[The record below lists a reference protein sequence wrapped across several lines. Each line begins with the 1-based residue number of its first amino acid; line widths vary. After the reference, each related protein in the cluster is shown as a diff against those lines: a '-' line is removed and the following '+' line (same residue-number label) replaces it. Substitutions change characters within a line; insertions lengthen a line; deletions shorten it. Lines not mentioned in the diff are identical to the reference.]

1 MSLEEL
7 DNFLKERGVTLEGS
21 VKSADFLRMVLGV
34 PEEYSS
40 NEAYSKLRIT
50 NLREGFYNIFNSI
63 VGKLRI
69 ESDNINYKELVNK
82 ILAVPE
88 KTPNSSIK
96 YDDLREKILNKSVE
110 VSEKIKASLDEV
122 TEESIKM
129 AINPIA
135 ELEEKKK
142 KLIESIFSQ
151 VSNEGT
157 KNLLQSLS
165 ESRNKEKLENIDAGE
180 DLNKKISNRGENLNS
195 SISYIFAEKLSQIS
209 DSFSTK
215 VSESN
220 LFSKNLVEKMDQIF
234 SLQKEKITI
243 DESKLSEI
251 SEKSGLSL
259 ATLKEFVDLS
269 ERKKRETDRYSK
281 ELFYEDPT
289 KRKFTLDEKSIS
301 DIILQLN
308 LNRTEENKLIK
319 SIYETLD
326 NSNKKLESI
335 DKKSGDTGLGGI
347 LLMLGGSLMAGL
359 AGLIGPIILKI
370 GTVLLQIGAI
380 VAAFGFLGKPLAG
393 LIDKLTGTDYATNAV
408 GVVMEATGL
417 ERDGRLE
424 LDMFKNI
431 ALGGAGL
438 IGAGSVLSK
447 LATQKGRNQ
456 LMRYGR
462 DLNKKF
468 APARDRVASG
478 AKRLLGIGQKT
489 TTAAAGAASAGTAA
503 ASAAN
508 AAAKSTSL
516 LTRSVKAL
524 GDFSG
529 KVGSSI
535 KKFAFGRMATGVL
548 GTIFRRI
555 PIIGG
560 LYELGMAWKRWEEGD
575 YKGFALRL
583 LSASTN
589 LLYLLGPQMAII
601 QIPLSL
607 LIDYFDQGGSS
618 TSTDQSE
625 ETPTTPTASTSS
637 STTRPDTTAQKDK
650 MGRNFADIIKSR
662 AMRSLNL
669 FDLPEDTPYSELPND
684 VVSMDQQFLQ
694 NLEESDSS
702 QSFKQ
707 LDQNSLPIVL
717 GPNRKMPNL
726 PSPES
731 TPPIKVSDTVP
742 PPPPNSMDISE
753 QSFIGFKEALMES
766 IMATQR
772 GGSVN
777 INSGSGQGEISGN
790 RDEIKKYRREH
801 NSRNYSNIYSN

>member
-40 NEAYSKLRIT
+40 NDAYSKLRIT

-63 VGKLRI
+63 VGNLRI

-88 KTPNSSIK
+88 KAPDSFIK

-165 ESRNKEKLENIDAGE
+165 NPRGKELAESIDGGE
-180 DLNKKISNRGENLNS
+180 DLNKKISNRGENLS
-195 SISYIFAEKLSQIS
+195 SPISYIFAEKLSQIS
-209 DSFSTK
+209 DSFTAK

-269 ERKKRETDRYSK
+269 ESKKRETDRYSK

-301 DIILQLN
+301 DIIFQLN
-308 LNRTEENKLIK
+308 LSRTEETRLIK

-326 NSNKKLESI
+326 DSGKK
-335 DKKSGDTGLGGI
+335 DKKSEDSGLGGI
-347 LLMLGGSLMAGL
+347 LLMLGGGLMTKL
-359 AGLIGPIILKI
+359 AALLGPIIVKI
-370 GTVLLQIGAI
+370 GAVLLKIGAI
-380 VAAFGFLGKPLAG
+380 VAAFGFLGKPLAS
-393 LIDKLTGTDYATNAV
+393 LIDKLTGTDYATAAV
-408 GVVMEATGL
+408 DVVMKATGL
-417 ERDGRLE
+417 EKNGRLE
-424 LDMFKNI
+424 LDAFKNI
-431 ALGGAGL
+431 ALLGAGAM
-438 IGAGSVLSK
+438 GVGGVLSK
-447 LATQKGRNQ
+447 LATPKGRSK
-456 LMRYGR
+456 LMKYGR

-468 APARDRVASG
+468 APRRDAVVSG
-478 AKRLLGIGQKT
+478 AKKLLGIGQKT

-535 KKFAFGRMATGVL
+535 KKFAFGKMATGVL
-548 GTIFRRI
+548 GSIFRKI
-555 PIIGG
+555 PLIGG

-618 TSTDQSE
+618 TSTDQAE

-650 MGRNFADIIKSR
+650 MGRTFADIIKSR

-669 FDLPEDTPYSELPND
+669 YDLPEDTPYSESSND
-684 VVSMDQQFLQ
+684 IVSMDQQFLQ
-694 NLEESDSS
+694 ELEESDSS

>member
-7 DNFLKERGVTLEGS
+7 DSFLKERGIALEGS

-69 ESDNINYKELVNK
+69 ESDNINYKELIDK

-88 KTPNSSIK
+88 KKPDSFIK

-110 VSEKIKASLDEV
+110 VSEKIKSSLDEV

-157 KNLLQSLS
+157 KNLLQSLG
-165 ESRNKEKLENIDAGE
+165 EYKGKERLERLDAGE
-180 DLNKKISNRGENLNS
+180 DLSGKISNKSENFNS
-195 SISYIFAEKLSQIS
+195 SMSYIFAEKLSQIS
-209 DSFSTK
+209 DNFISK
-215 VSESN
+215 LSESN
-220 LFSKNLVEKMDQIF
+220 LFSKNLGDKMEQFIAF
-234 SLQKEKITI
+234 QKEKITF
-243 DESKLSEI
+243 DESKIKEI
-251 SEKSGLSL
+251 SEKSNLPLEKIEELFKL
-259 ATLKEFVDLS
+259 A
-269 ERKKRETDRYSK
+269 ERKKRDTDKFSK
-281 ELFYEDPT
+281 ELYTGDPNNL
-289 KRKFTLDEKSIS
+289 KFTLDEKSVSEIMS
-301 DIILQLN
+301 NLN
-308 LNRTEENKLIK
+308 LTWFEELRLIK
-319 SIYETLD
+319 GMYSTLED
-326 NSNKKLESI
+326 SNKKLESI
-335 DKKSGDTGLGGI
+335 DKKSGDTGMGGI
-347 LLMLGGSLMAGL
+347 LLALGGSLMTGL
-359 AGLIGPIILKI
+359 ATLLGPILTTIGGLLLKI
-370 GTVLLQIGAI
+370 SGIVLAL
-380 VAAFGFLGKPLAG
+380 GFLGKPLAG
-393 LIDKLTGTDYATNAV
+393 LIDQLTGTEYATGAVNVISNAL
-408 GVVMEATGL
+408 GIQKN
-417 ERDGRLE
+417 GRLE
-424 LDMFKNI
+424 LDTFKNI
-431 ALGGAGL
+431 ALAGAGL
-438 IGAGSVLSK
+438 FAGGGVLK
-447 LATQKGRNQ
+447 RLATARGRKELLQ
-456 LMRYGR
+456 TGKRISGYA
-462 DLNKKF
+462 
-468 APARDRVASG
+468 APARNWVAS
-478 AKRLLGIGQKT
+478 KLGFGTK
-489 TTAAAGAASAGTAA
+489 AAGAAAANATKAGTAA
-503 ASAAN
+503 VNAAN
-508 AAAKSTSL
+508 TAAKSTGMV
-516 LTRSVKAL
+516 TRAIQGL
-524 GDFSG
+524 GAFSG
-529 KVGSSI
+529 AVGASV
-535 KKFAFGRMATGVL
+535 KKFAFGTMATGVL
-548 GTIFRRI
+548 GKIFKRI
-555 PIIGG
+555 PLIGG

-607 LIDYFDQGGSS
+607 LIDYFDKGPN
-618 TSTDQSE
+618 DAASE
-625 ETPTTPTASTSS
+625 ESEESTASTP
-637 STTRPDTTAQKDK
+637 STATATATARPDTTAQKDK

-662 AMRSLNL
+662 AMRKLNL
-669 FDLPEDTPYSELPND
+669 FDLSEDKPYTEFSND
-684 VVSMDQQFLQ
+684 VTSTDQQFLQ
-694 NLEESDSS
+694 ELEEYDSS
-702 QSFKQ
+702 QYMTQPENKA
-707 LDQNSLPIVL
+707 LPIVL
-717 GPNRKMPNL
+717 GPNRKMPTL

-742 PPPPNSMDISE
+742 PPLPSSMEISE